1 MGFDWTFAVNG
12 YGDKWRKRRRAFHGQ
27 MHQGIA
33 PIYQGVQMREAR
45 VFHKQLLDDTDD
57 IPGLARRLGLLSL
70 RPDEIKSHYLA
81 DSWARPS

>member
-1 MGFDWTFAVNG
+1 MGFDWTFAINE

-45 VFHKQLLDDTDD
+45 VFQQQLLDGSND
-57 IPGLARRLGLLSL
+57 IFGLSRRFGFASL
-70 RPDEIKSHYLA
+70 RPNE
-81 DSWARPS
+81 